1 MSFQIKKIFL
11 SLLTNS
17 FFFLLMIIG
26 IQNSSHKARFNL
38 LVKQTIPLPISF
50 IIGTSFLSGT
60 FIGSIIPI
68 GNTREN

>member
-1 MSFQIKKIFL
+1 
-11 SLLTNS
+11 
-17 FFFLLMIIG
+17 MIIG

-60 FIGSIIPI
+60 FIGSIVPI